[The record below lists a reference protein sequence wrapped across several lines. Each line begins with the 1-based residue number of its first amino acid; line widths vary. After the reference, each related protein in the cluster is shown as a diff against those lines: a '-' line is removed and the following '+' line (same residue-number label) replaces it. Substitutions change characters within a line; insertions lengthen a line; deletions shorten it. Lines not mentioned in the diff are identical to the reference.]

1 MSSFERKK
9 TIYCGNCGKR
19 GHTYRYCREPVISI
33 GILLFY
39 DEHCKST
46 DYNLDKP
53 PKPPD
58 LSPSSSLT
66 TSSTTSS
73 ARPINIPVRKKTSQ
87 SSQPSLAY
95 SPSPPSSYFSVLHQ
109 SSNTNLT
116 RTPSNVIQTDDNDI
130 MKFLL
135 ICRKDTFG
143 YVEFIRGR
151 YGVDDETYLTQLFRE
166 MSLDER
172 HRLQT
177 QSFETL
183 WNRMWIN
190 QKSQQYRH
198 EFERSKKSFA
208 IISSDSF
215 PKNLAYYDAKI
226 PCLWSEPEWG
236 IPKGR
241 RNLKESD
248 MNCAKREFLEE
259 TGIDDSQYTLL
270 ENLKPIE
277 ETFVGTNDI
286 RYKHI
291 YYLARCNQYID
302 LKLDK
307 TNLDQMAE
315 VSKIGWFSINEAK
328 RLIRPYNIEKIAM
341 IENTHGMLQ
350 RLPELQFHHKDH
362 KTVI

>member
-1 MSSFERKK
+1 M
-9 TIYCGNCGKR
+9 
-19 GHTYRYCREPVISI
+19 
-33 GILLFY
+33 
-39 DEHCKST
+39 
-46 DYNLDKP
+46 
-53 PKPPD
+53 
-58 LSPSSSLT
+58 
-66 TSSTTSS
+66 
-73 ARPINIPVRKKTSQ
+73 
-87 SSQPSLAY
+87 
-95 SPSPPSSYFSVLHQ
+95 
-109 SSNTNLT
+109 
-116 RTPSNVIQTDDNDI
+116 
-130 MKFLL
+130 
-135 ICRKDTFG
+135 
-143 YVEFIRGR
+143 
-151 YGVDDETYLTQLFRE
+151 DDETYLTQLFRE
-166 MSLDER
+166 MSREER
-172 HRLQT
+172 HRLQA

-248 MNCAKREFLEE
+248 INCAKREFLEE

-315 VSKIGWFSINEAK
+315 VSKIGWFSISEAK

-350 RLPELQFHHKDH
+350 RLPELQFHDKDH
-362 KTVI
+362 KIVI